1 MGRNQE
7 AGQGPVQSCMQR
19 LEIDGVIIPARRF
32 VFPYGEL
39 GKSQNHLESF
49 RIILTLSWWYG
60 WHLATC
66 DISTAFLYST
76 LLDHEKQPVRL
87 LPSTLGKQG
96 ERLVLF
102 LKRTLYGLRR
112 APLAWFRTMHDA
124 FLEFGAQKTSEVT
137 VFRFTGY
144 LKESKKEYFMPA
156 LIYVDD
162 PSCISWLVES
172 LRSKFETKLTGEL
185 PARVVG
191 SLTFLGREIVRTHYD
206 DAILLG
212 FPLDYFDKIEV
223 VPLPQSEL
231 AFPRPI
237 I

>member
-19 LEIDGVIIPARRF
+19 LEIDGVIIRARSF
-32 VFPYGEL
+32 VFPYREL

-60 WHLATC
+60 LHLATW

-76 LLDHEKQPVRL
+76 LLDHLKQPVRL

-102 LKRTLYGLRR
+102 LKRTVYGLRR

-124 FLEFGAQKTSEVT
+124 FLDFGAQKTSEVT

-206 DAILLG
+206 DAILLEL
-212 FPLDYFDKIEV
+212 PLDYFDKIEV